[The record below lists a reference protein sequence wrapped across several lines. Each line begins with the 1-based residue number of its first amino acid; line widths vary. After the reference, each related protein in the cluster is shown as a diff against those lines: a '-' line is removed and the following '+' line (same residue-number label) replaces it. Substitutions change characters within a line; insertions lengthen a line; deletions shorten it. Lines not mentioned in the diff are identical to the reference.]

1 MIFYKLK
8 VPMPP
13 YPVIGNIERL
23 VKLFLINNLAL
34 EFPNVGLKITAIKV
48 LFCKGGIIK
57 GLFINSIN

>member
-1 MIFYKLK
+1 
-8 VPMPP
+8 MPP